1 MNTPIEKPAITSPGK
16 PDPSVDPK
24 RAQPSTDAPKPGSPV
39 IEVPAVRPDPRPSF
53 GSPKQMQQA
62 MPSGDALKGK
72 WQQQV
77 GAAKIMWSKLT
88 DDELLKLEGEE
99 QKLAGLVQERY
110 AVSRDEAARQARSFF
125 DKHMS

>member
-1 MNTPIEKPAITSPGK
+1 MTTFIQKPAITSSGNIDPNANPK
-16 PDPSVDPK
+16 P
-24 RAQPSTDAPKPGSPV
+24 AQSSTDAPKPGSPV
-39 IEVPAVRPDPRPSF
+39 IKLPSVRADARPSA

-62 MPSGDALKGK
+62 MPSSDALKGK
-72 WQQQV
+72 WQQQI

-88 DDELLKLEGEE
+88 DNELLQLEGEE

>member
-1 MNTPIEKPAITSPGK
+1 MTNPNEKPATTAPGK
-16 PDPSVDPK
+16 PDPVAYPK
-24 RAQPSTDAPKPGSPV
+24 HTQPSTDAPTPGSPV
-39 IEVPAVRPDPRPSF
+39 IKIPAVHADAAPSD

-62 MPSGDALKGK
+62 MPSSDALKGK

-110 AVSRDEAARQARSFF
+110 AVSRDEAARQARNFF
-125 DKHMS
+125 AKHMS

>member
-16 PDPSVDPK
+16 PHPGADPK
-24 RAQPSTDAPKPGSPV
+24 RAHPSTDAPTPGSPV
-39 IEVPAVRPDPRPSF
+39 IEAPAARPDASPSP
-53 GSPKQMQQA
+53 GSPKQMQQS
-62 MPSGDALKGK
+62 MPSSDALKGK

-77 GAAKIMWSKLT
+77 GAAKVMWSKLT
-88 DDELLKLEGEE
+88 DDELLRLEGEE

-110 AVSRDEAARQARSFF
+110 AVSRDEAARQARNFF